1 MNPSG
6 SRKKGP
12 SVEASKSSDS
22 EAVAMDENP
31 AYGIVEYATST
42 SDKAVYANL

>member
-1 MNPSG
+1 MNLSG
-6 SRKKGP
+6 SRKNGL
-12 SVEASKSSDS
+12 SVKASKSSDS
-22 EAVAMDENP
+22 EAVTMDDNP